1 MTFEQ
6 NKDTRPLSQS
16 EEKSHDIEMYF
27 KSVFNNIG
35 SPVFVKDEECRL
47 LMVNDAFC
55 TMFGLHRDE
64 IIGKTLAEKVPPSER
79 EHFLSID
86 KQVIREGK
94 EILCEETLTT
104 NSGHTRTIL
113 TKKNRFSD
121 SKGNYFLVGITHDIT
136 SGKKNESREKSR
148 TQVLELIA
156 RDESLS
162 TILQAIVSGVEQ
174 ENPDMLCSVLL
185 LDDAGKHLLSC
196 TASSLPDFYNEAID
210 GVEIGVGVGSCG
222 TAAFLNERVIVN
234 NIQTHPYWV
243 SFKALA
249 NRAGLGACWS
259 EPIRCAKGKVL
270 GTFAIYHKNVNYPTA
285 VDLAVIERTAGLAS
299 IAIEKKQAEV
309 RLKRAASVLT
319 HAAEGIIITDATATI
334 IEVNDTFSRIT
345 GYPAEEVLGKN
356 PNFLKSGRHTAEFY
370 NEMWATITAQG
381 HWRGEIWNRRK
392 DGEIYPEMLTI
403 SVVKDSAGLVQHY
416 VSLSTDITPMKAYQG
431 QLERIAH
438 YDALTNLPNRVLLA
452 DRLSQAMVQC
462 QRRNQSLAVAFMDL
476 DGFKAVND
484 TYGHNVG
491 DELLISVSHHMK
503 EALREGDTLARIG
516 GDEFIAV
523 MVDLEN
529 SEDSKPVLKRL
540 LEAASNPVT
549 VGNVVMQVSASIG
562 VTLFPQDGV
571 DAEQLMRHADQ
582 AMYVAKQA
590 GKNRYHL
597 FDTAEDNAI
606 NTQRKSIDNVRT
618 ALERNE
624 FVLHYQ
630 PKVNMSTGE
639 VKGVEALI
647 RWQHPSSGLI
657 PPLEFL
663 PVIEGHLVSLRL
675 GEWVI
680 NTALSQISQWR
691 SRGVNLPISVN
702 ISAYQLQQDNFTT
715 RLAALLADH
724 PDVSPSFLELEILET
739 SSLHDIR
746 QVSTTMNACN
756 ELGVHFALDDFGTG
770 YSSLTYLKGLPAY
783 LIKIDQSF
791 IRDMLDDADDLAIVE
806 GVVGLAK
813 AFQREVIAEGVETI
827 AHGVAL
833 LKLGCELAQGYGIAR
848 PMPADDIPEWVTNW
862 KADDSWCIGQ
872 I

>member
-1 MTFEQ
+1 MISEQ
-6 NKDTRPLSQS
+6 NKNSKALCQS
-16 EEKSHDIEMYF
+16 TEQSPDIEMYLNA
-27 KSVFNNIG
+27 VFNSICG
-35 SPVFVKDEECRL
+35 PIFVKDEECRL

-55 TMFGLHRDE
+55 AMFGLHRDD
-64 IIGKTLAEKVPPSER
+64 IIGKTLAEKVPLDER
-79 EHFLSID
+79 EHFLAID
-86 KQVIREGK
+86 RQVIKEGK
-94 EILCEETLTT
+94 EISCEETLTT
-104 NSGHTRTIL
+104 NGRQTKTIL
-113 TKKNRFSD
+113 TRKNRFVD
-121 SKGNYFLVGITHDIT
+121 PKGKCFLVGVIQDIT
-136 SGKKNESREKSR
+136 NMRKKELREKSR
-148 TQVLELIA
+148 TQVLELITRGEA
-156 RDESLS
+156 LS
-162 TILQAIVSGVEQ
+162 VILDTIVHGVEQ
-174 ENPDMLCSVLL
+174 ENPDMLCSILL
-185 LDDAGKHLLSC
+185 LDDSGKHLLSG
-196 TASSLPDFYNEAID
+196 TALSLPEFYNEAIH
-210 GVEIGVGVGSCG
+210 GVAIGIGAGSCG
-222 TAAFLNERVIVN
+222 TAAFLNERVIVDD
-234 NIQTHPYWV
+234 IQTHPYWV
-243 SFKALA
+243 SYKELA
-249 NRAGLGACWS
+249 SRAGLGACWS
-259 EPIRCAKGKVL
+259 EPIRCAKGTVL
-270 GTFAIYHKNVNYPTA
+270 GTFAIYHQNINHPTVA
-285 VDLAVIERTAGLAS
+285 DLSVIEQTASLAS

-309 RLKRAASVLT
+309 RLKRAASVFT
-319 HAAEGIIITDATATI
+319 HADEGIIITDATATI

-356 PNFLKSGRHTAEFY
+356 PNFLKSGRHTEDFY
-370 NEMWATITAQG
+370 REMWATISTEG

-403 SVVKDSAGLVQHY
+403 SAVKDSAGIVQHY

-484 TYGHNVG
+484 NYGHNVG
-491 DELLISVSHHMK
+491 DELLIAVSQHMK

-516 GDEFIAV
+516 GDEFIAI

-540 LEAASNPVT
+540 LKAASKPVT
-549 VGNVVMQVSASIG
+549 LGNVVMEVSASIG
-562 VTLFPQDGV
+562 ITLFPQDGV

-597 FDTAEDNAI
+597 FDTEQDIAI

-663 PVIEGHLVSLRL
+663 PVIEGHILSLRL

-691 SRGVNLPISVN
+691 SRGINLPISVN
-702 ISAYQLQQDNFTT
+702 ISAYQLQQDNFTV
-715 RLAALLADH
+715 RLAALLAEH
-724 PDVSPSFLELEILET
+724 PDVNPNFLELEILET
-739 SSLHDIR
+739 SSLHDIS
-746 QVSTTMNACN
+746 QVSTTMNACKK
-756 ELGVHFALDDFGTG
+756 LGVLFALDDFGTG

-791 IRDMLDDADDLAIVE
+791 VRDMLEDADDLAIVE
-806 GVVGLAK
+806 GVVGLAR

-833 LKLGCELAQGYGIAR
+833 LRLGCELAQGYGIAR

-862 KADDSWCIGQ
+862 KADDSWCNEPT
-872 I
+872 